1 MHQLSR
7 RDYRKS
13 APGVDGMQFGIES
26 AIKDVVTQNGA
37 RRLDG
42 QLEEGA
48 SDAKSLV
55 QRISAT
61 SLQEIDETLKE
72 LHSMRAALLAHNERI
87 RIEIAD
93 YETANSRISGSL
105 KSVSDILAQWKQ
117 ALPVE

>member
-7 RDYRKS
+7 REFRKS
-13 APGVDGMQFGIES
+13 VPVADGMQWGIES
-26 AIKDVVTQNGA
+26 AIKDVVTQNGP
-37 RRLDG
+37 RG

-48 SDAKSLV
+48 SDAKSLI